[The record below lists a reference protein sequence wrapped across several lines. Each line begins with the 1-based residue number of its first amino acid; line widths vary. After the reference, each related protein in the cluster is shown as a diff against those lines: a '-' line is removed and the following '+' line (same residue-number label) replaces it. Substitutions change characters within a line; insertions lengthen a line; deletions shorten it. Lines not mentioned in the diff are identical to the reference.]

1 MRQAEIIM
9 PMSSKVRSMKH
20 WVERRVTKN
29 QESTNDDGVAFGTQV
44 KGRYDI
50 HKLVVEH
57 YVNDC
62 TMLTLVDADG
72 ESDTRIENAAHGL
85 ATLFSLETSGYM
97 PTPTIYTV

>member
-29 QESTNDDGVAFGTQV
+29 QESTNGDGAAFGTQV
-44 KGRYDI
+44 E
-50 HKLVVEH
+50 HKLVVEQ

-62 TMLTLVDADG
+62 MMLTSADADG

-85 ATLFSLETSGYM
+85 PILFSLETSGYVL
-97 PTPTIYTV
+97 TPTTYPV